1 MTILEALKAKVSY
14 PLTEDTLN
22 LLLIQRELNNDDEFD
37 ASVAKSNAF
46 QGAVAD
52 LYMQLATVPNM
63 SEGGMS
69 VSFNDASR
77 FISLANKIYK
87 NIGEEENVTDDCYTN
102 FVGYKDV
109 K

>member
-46 QGAVAD
+46 QGAV
-52 LYMQLATVPNM
+52 ATVPNM